1 MPTYVELKA
10 QIQEL
15 EKQAEAARQRELAEA
30 RNKIRDLMEAYGI
43 TAAELVQAK
52 GDPKPRS
59 AVPAKYKDPVSG
71 KTWTGRGRAPGWL
84 EGRDKNE
91 FLIG

>member
-1 MPTYVELKA
+1 MPTYAELKA

-30 RNKIRDLMEAYGI
+30 RGKIQELMQAHGI
-43 TAAELVQAK
+43 TAADLVGAK
-52 GDPKPRS
+52 EDSKPRG

-71 KTWTGRGRAPGWL
+71 KTWTGRGRAPSWL
-84 EGRDKNE
+84 EGRDKAD

>member
-1 MPTYVELKA
+1 MPTYAELKA

-30 RNKIRDLMEAYGI
+30 RSKIQELMQAHGI
-43 TAAELVQAK
+43 TAADLGRIK
-52 GDPKPRS
+52 GESKPRG
-59 AVPAKYKDPVSG
+59 AVPVKYKDPVSG
-71 KTWTGRGRAPGWL
+71 KTWTGRGRTPSWL
-84 EGRDKNE
+84 EGRNKAD